1 MLDRPSSRTV
11 TVNYVTADWRAAA
24 PGDYAASSGMVSFP
38 PGSTLAYIS
47 VPVVDDGLWEGLEN
61 FQVKLSAPVFATLVP
76 LGIGIGTIID
86 NDLAL

>member
-11 TVNYVTADWRAAA
+11 TVNYATSDWRATA
-24 PGDYAASSGMVSFP
+24 PGDYAASSGTVSFP
-38 PGSTLAYIS
+38 PGSTVQYVT
-47 VPVVDDGLWEGLEN
+47 VPVTDDALWEGLEN
-61 FQVKLSAPVFATLVP
+61 FQVRLSAPVFATLVP